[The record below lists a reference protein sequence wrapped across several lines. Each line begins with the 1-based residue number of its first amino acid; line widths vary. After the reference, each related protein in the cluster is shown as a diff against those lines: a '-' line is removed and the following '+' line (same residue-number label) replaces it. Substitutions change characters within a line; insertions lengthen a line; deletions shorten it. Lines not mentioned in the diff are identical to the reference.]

1 MKIYIEFPMNLLQGS
16 NGSDSVY
23 QTLDDHVTD
32 LVVKPFK
39 DRDIPSK
46 IVKIDFIDATP
57 NTNDELVRYEVDAE
71 MDEREFKPNWL
82 LEALQE
88 EGFEKG
94 LTIKDH
100 HGESLYNDE
109 YTADIPLRRK
119 MQVK

>member
-1 MKIYIEFPMNLLQGS
+1 MKIYIEFPMMQLQD
-16 NGSDSVY
+16 NHEADSVY
-23 QTLDDHVTD
+23 QTLDDHLTD
-32 LVVKPFK
+32 LVVKPFN

-46 IVKIDFIDATP
+46 IIKIDFVDATP

-71 MDEREFKPNWL
+71 IDEREFKPDWL
-82 LEALQE
+82 RETLEK

-100 HGESLYNDE
+100 HGEGLYNDE

-119 MQVK
+119 THAK